1 MKKWIAFIL
10 VLVMTLT
17 MAGCGCEHFTADLRL
32 TNVNTDK
39 LTAKWEV
46 TCVDCGKVIEKRD
59 AATGVAPKNST
70 LQLTAAQWF
79 ECLTTNV
86 KTYDSTGMLVP
97 MAVESEDGAML
108 RSIVT
113 PNGFKS
119 VISFFDKE
127 ENVVTTEQADTAEL
141 VHRIRVEAQ
150 FENDAT
156 THFYTLIMLMAMTN
170 NSEWDNAAMNDLAK
184 QIMGG
189 QSVTDNGYT
198 YTLEIISP
206 ITHTVAL
213 HIEAE

>member
-1 MKKWIAFIL
+1 MKKWIALIL
-10 VLVMTLT
+10 VLAMTLGLV
-17 MAGCGCEHFTADLRL
+17 GCGCEHFTADLRL

>member
-1 MKKWIAFIL
+1 MKKWIAVIL
-10 VLVMTLT
+10 VLVMALT
-17 MAGCGCEHFTADLRL
+17 MAGCGCEHSAADMTL
-32 TNVNTDK
+32 TDVDTGK

-46 TCVDCGKVIEKRD
+46 TCTACGKVIEKRD

-70 LQLTAAQWF
+70 LQLTGAQWF
-79 ECLTTNV
+79 ECLTTNI

-97 MAVESEDGAML
+97 MGVESEDGAML

-113 PNGFKS
+113 PSGFQS

-127 ENVVTTEQADTAEL
+127 DNVITTEQAETTEL

-150 FENDAT
+150 FDNDTA

-170 NSEWDNAAMNDLAK
+170 NSDWDNAALNDLAAK
-184 QIMGG
+184 VMRGE
-189 QSVTDNGYT
+189 SVTDNGYT
-198 YTLEIISP
+198 YVMEIISP